1 MTENLFLQDLYAAL
15 QSDAEVLAFDH
26 YESCASNYLNMLATL
41 AIDGTLPLTSRYVL
55 QRGILVDVG
64 TALAPGA
71 IGELQAAGK
80 YFVFFSNRDETALAD
95 KFGARFVDALEGDIC
110 RTQAFTPE
118 SLAAI
123 KYAKEA
129 ASGKSCR

>member
-1 MTENLFLQDLYAAL
+1 
-15 QSDAEVLAFDH
+15 
-26 YESCASNYLNMLATL
+26 MLATL

-95 KFGARFVDALEGDIC
+95 KFGARFVDALEG
-110 RTQAFTPE
+110 T
-118 SLAAI
+118 SAAPRRSPP
-123 KYAKEA
+123 KAWPPLPRG
-129 ASGKSCR
+129 S

>member
-1 MTENLFLQDLYAAL
+1 MHDLYAAL
-15 QSDAEVLAFDH
+15 QSDADVLSFDH
-26 YESCASNYLNMLATL
+26 YEICASNYLNMLATL

-80 YFVFFSNRDETALAD
+80 YFVFF
-95 KFGARFVDALEGDIC
+95 
-110 RTQAFTPE
+110 
-118 SLAAI
+118 
-123 KYAKEA
+123 
-129 ASGKSCR
+129 